1 MAPVQE
7 PIHDEIASV
16 LAQYDLGKLVQFE
29 QNLIGY
35 NNTNFAIKTEKQG
48 VRKDYFFRRYKSEI
62 LPEEIIFEHALIRR
76 LLDEDICQVARVHK
90 TKTGETF
97 FTQQPQDGKSPP
109 VYYAVFDYLQGE
121 DRFTWIDPQLNPQEV
136 LEAAMVLAKFHDAV
150 YGFVPPGRRV
160 EPQMLDLLPQI
171 MENLNLVNRKS
182 KGSIFDDLLQ
192 ANLEFLLNE
201 CQEMQDYCAGLD
213 WSLAPRMVIHC
224 DYHPGNLKFSGSEV
238 VGLFDFDW
246 SKIDLRCFD
255 VGLAIWYL
263 CHWGGERNG
272 IIRFAESLHFLQVY
286 QEWSAELPTINPL
299 DKFELQHLP
308 VMVNLGNLFVL
319 NWTVRDYYATDA
331 DPEEYLMYLEHSIQ
345 FSRWFSLRGWEFMR
359 DNLIPNLNMDYDHAM

>member
-1 MAPVQE
+1 MAPVQDS
-7 PIHDEIASV
+7 IYDEITGV
-16 LAQYDLGKLVQFE
+16 LAQYDLGKLVEFE
-29 QNLIGY
+29 QNLLGY
-35 NNTNFAIKTEKQG
+35 NNTNFAIRTEKQG

-62 LPEEIIFEHALIRR
+62 LPEEIIFEHALIER

-90 TKTGETF
+90 TNSGETF
-97 FTQQPQDGKSPP
+97 FTQQPRDGKSTP
-109 VYYAVFDYLQGE
+109 VYYAVFDYLEGE
-121 DRFTWIDPQLNPQEV
+121 DRFTWIDPALNPQEV
-136 LEAAMVLAKFHDAV
+136 REAAMVLAKFHSAV
-150 YGFVPPGRRV
+150 SGYVPPGRRA
-160 EPQMLDLLPQI
+160 EPEILDLLPQI
-171 MENLNLVNRKS
+171 TENLNLVKIKS

-192 ANLEFLLNE
+192 ANLKLLLDE
-201 CQEMQDYCAGLD
+201 CQKMQVYCAELD
-213 WSLAPRMVIHC
+213 WSRATRMVIHC

-263 CHWGGERNG
+263 CHWGGNRNG

-286 QEWSAELPTINPL
+286 QDCSKELNRVDPL
-299 DKFELQHLP
+299 NHFELQHMP

-331 DPEEYLMYLEHSIQ
+331 DPEEYLIYLEHSIQ
-345 FSRWFSLRGWEFMR
+345 FSRWFSLRGWEFMQ
-359 DNLIPNLNMDYDHAM
+359 DNLIPNLQLDYDYAM